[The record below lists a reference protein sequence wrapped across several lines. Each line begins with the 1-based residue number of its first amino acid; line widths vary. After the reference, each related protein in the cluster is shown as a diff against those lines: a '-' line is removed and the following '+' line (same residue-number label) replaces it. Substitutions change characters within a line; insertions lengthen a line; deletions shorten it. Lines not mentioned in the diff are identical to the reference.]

1 MAHNT
6 DSTFPDPNAYY
17 PIVGIQDGLDPDKEK
32 VLRKVGIRMD
42 LDDWFTSKDL
52 VHQNQR
58 ALFFPAFKK
67 FTEMKPEEKFS
78 FFQIAGVYALL
89 SCVLLLAKQKQKP
102 KNQNKPK
109 KKPKKKPHKTKTKP
123 YCAHNRITFS
133 TWHRPYLLLF
143 EVSIIPSH
151 SGKPK
156 ITNLRAP
163 AF

>member
-1 MAHNT
+1 MTHNT
-6 DSTFPDPNAYY
+6 ESTFPDPNAYY

-89 SCVLLLAKQKQKP
+89 SCVLLLAKHIRYP
-102 KNQNKPK
+102 GIHCYPIGV
-109 KKPKKKPHKTKTKP
+109 PWDEPHKTKAKP